1 MKSKLSTLGFAVL
14 LSALI
19 MSGCGTTAVQPT
31 ESPTTVPADA
41 PTTAPDPTGFA
52 VEAPDDVHTGE
63 GETHAALQSEKQRVT
78 SPNVEEA
85 DLAEMVSGNNTFAF
99 DLYQALQEGNGN
111 LFYSPYS
118 ISLALAMT
126 YAGARGETEG
136 QMADTLHFTLT
147 QDRLHP
153 AFNALDLELACR
165 GGVATGQDAEGFR
178 LNIANSIWGQTG
190 YSFLPEFLDL
200 LAENYGAGLRLLD
213 FEHAPEESR
222 VLINDWV
229 SDQTEGRIE
238 DLIPEDTIDPL
249 TRLILTNA
257 TYFKAAWSHPFEERW
272 THDDTFLLLDG
283 EQITVP
289 MMHQAAMFGYAQ
301 GEGYQAVELAYEG
314 EELSMVVLLPDVGRF
329 EEFASALDAG
339 RAASIS
345 RDIEPE
351 FIHLAMPKFTYE
363 AGFSLKDT
371 LATLGMPVAFTEA
384 ADFSGMAGTHELFIG
399 DVLHKTF
406 VSVDEAGTEA
416 AAGTAVVMDTGA
428 PPPEVRLDHPFL
440 FMIRDVETGAILF
453 LGHVVDPGA

>member
-1 MKSKLSTLGFAVL
+1 
-14 LSALI
+14 

-85 DLAEMVSGNNTFAF
+85 DLAELVSGNNTFAF

-126 YAGARGETEG
+126 HAGARGETER
-136 QMADTLHFTLT
+136 QMADALHFTLP

-153 AFNALDLELACR
+153 AFDGLDLELARR
-165 GGVATGQDAEGFR
+165 GGGAAGQEAEGFR
-178 LNIANSIWGQTG
+178 LNIANSIWGQSG
-190 YSFLPEFLDL
+190 YSFRPD
-200 LAENYGAGLRLLD
+200 
-213 FEHAPEESR
+213 APEESR

-301 GEGYQAVELAYEG
+301 GEGCQAIEIPYEG

-416 AAGTAVVMDTGA
+416 AAGTAVVMSAGA
-428 PPPEVRLDHPFL
+428 PPPEVRLDHPFI